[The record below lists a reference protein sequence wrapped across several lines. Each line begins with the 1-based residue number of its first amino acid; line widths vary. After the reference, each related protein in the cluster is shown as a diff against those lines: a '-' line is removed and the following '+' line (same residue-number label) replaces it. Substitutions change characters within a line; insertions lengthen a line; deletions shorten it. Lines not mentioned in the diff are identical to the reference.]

1 MDQFARLTARGA
13 GKFQGLVEKPDMKA
27 LSQYLTGSFAAAVLV
42 VPVLLFTGCGTDKT
56 EIEFSDSGSLPKL
69 DTNSTAFLPPQKISL
84 PVADERKIE
93 LAVFSDLLSR
103 HFWDD
108 GGYSAIF
115 LQADDDMVSAIQK
128 KFPDRKPPVKE
139 TYRIN
144 VQPNLAPRDKDTGQP
159 AMILSVD
166 IGEPEDDG
174 TVAAIG
180 KWYAGG
186 AVTGFYTYQ
195 LKKTGDDWQIQNA
208 P

>member
-1 MDQFARLTARGA
+1 
-13 GKFQGLVEKPDMKA
+13 VEKPEMKKSPQCQVA
-27 LSQYLTGSFAAAVLV
+27 LFTAALV
-42 VPVLLFTGCGTDKT
+42 VALFLFSGCGTDKSD
-56 EIEFSDSGSLPKL
+56 IEFTSSGSLPKL
-69 DTNSTAFLPPQKISL
+69 DTNSTAFSPEKKNSL
-84 PVADERKIE
+84 PEADEQKIE
-93 LAVFSDLLSR
+93 LAVFSDLLTR

-108 GGYSAIF
+108 GGYSAVF
-115 LQADDDMVSAIQK
+115 LQADDDLVSAMQK
-128 KFPDRKPPVKE
+128 RFHGRKPPIKE

-144 VQPNLAPRDKDTGQP
+144 VQPNVAPRDKDTGKP

-166 IGEPEDDG
+166 IGEPDPDG

-195 LKKTGDDWQIQNA
+195 LKRNGDNWEIQNS

>member
-1 MDQFARLTARGA
+1 
-13 GKFQGLVEKPDMKA
+13 MKTSSKYKIA
-27 LSQYLTGSFAAAVLV
+27 SCAAAVLV
-42 VPVLLFTGCGTDKT
+42 VSVFLFTGCGTDKT
-56 EIEFSDSGSLPKL
+56 EIEFTDSGSLPKL
-69 DTNSTAFLPPQKISL
+69 DTNSTAFLPPKKISL
-84 PVADERKIE
+84 PEADERKIE

-115 LQADDDMVSAIQK
+115 LQADDDMVSAIRK

-174 TVAAIG
+174 SVAAIG

-195 LKKTGDDWQIQNA
+195 LKKTGGDWQIQNA

>member
-1 MDQFARLTARGA
+1 
-13 GKFQGLVEKPDMKA
+13 MKI
-27 LSQYLTGSFAAAVLV
+27 LSRYVVACFAAAVLG
-42 VPVLLFTGCGTDKT
+42 VPILLFTGCGADKT
-56 EIEFSDSGSLPKL
+56 DIEFSSSEAASKF
-69 DTNSTAFLPPQKISL
+69 DTNSSTVSPPKKISL
-84 PVADERKIE
+84 PETEERKIE

-115 LQADDDMVSAIQK
+115 LQADDDIVSAIQK
-128 KFPDRKPPVKE
+128 KFPGRKPPVKE

-144 VQPNLAPRDKDTGQP
+144 VQPNLAPRDKDTDQA

-174 TVAAIG
+174 SVAAIG

-195 LKKTGDDWQIQNA
+195 LKKTADDWQIQNA

>member
-1 MDQFARLTARGA
+1 MKIFSTVA
-13 GKFQGLVEKPDMKA
+13 GLAGIA
-27 LSQYLTGSFAAAVLV
+27 LMQVLV
-42 VPVLLFTGCGTDKT
+42 FTGCDTTDKGDINF
-56 EIEFSDSGSLPKL
+56 ESSSSLPQL
-69 DTNSTAFLPPQKISL
+69 STNAAAMVPEKKSLPEADEQKI
-84 PVADERKIE
+84 EQ
-93 LAVFSDLLSR
+93 AVFSDLLVR

-115 LQADDDMVSAIQK
+115 LQADDDMISAIQK

-139 TYRIN
+139 TYRID
-144 VQPNLAPRDKDTGQP
+144 VQPNVSPRDRDTGQP

-174 TVAAIG
+174 SVAAIG
-180 KWYAGG
+180 KWFAGG

-195 LKKTGDDWQIQNA
+195 LRKAGNDWQIQNA

>member
-1 MDQFARLTARGA
+1 
-13 GKFQGLVEKPDMKA
+13 MKA

-56 EIEFSDSGSLPKL
+56 EIEFSDSESLPKL

-159 AMILSVD
+159 VMILSVD

>member
-1 MDQFARLTARGA
+1 
-13 GKFQGLVEKPDMKA
+13 VEKPEMKTLPQPQVA
-27 LSQYLTGSFAAAVLV
+27 SFAAAMLV
-42 VPVLLFTGCGTDKT
+42 IPVLLFTGCGTDKAD
-56 EIEFSDSGSLPKL
+56 IEFSDHGTLPKL
-69 DTNSTAFLPPQKISL
+69 DTKSTALLPAKKISL
-84 PVADERKIE
+84 PEAEERKIE
-93 LAVFSDLLSR
+93 VTVFSDLLVR

-115 LQADDDMVSAIQK
+115 LQADDDMISTIQK

-139 TYRIN
+139 TYRIF
-144 VQPNLAPRDKDTGQP
+144 VQPNIAPHDKDTGQP

-174 TVAAIG
+174 SVAAIG